1 MSPGIHRS
9 ITDNHPVYID
19 NSQSSPV
26 YLYSLFTKILS
37 MYQVSSGGI
46 QYHSVQGYYCLSHSA
61 GYTIQSWKGRP
72 LPVSPIGSSYYL
84 YFTPP
89 LDLLPTANAV
99 SQVRLMIM
107 WRTRCHCSTPPFG
120 ISTTFLS
127 NSPPFKKQSRCL
139 RFFSFLLFLTS
150 LWGAPANCLLYPA
163 VSVAIP
169 TPLLQLIPLPTLPT
183 SPPPAF
189 LDILA
194 PPSGR

>member
-1 MSPGIHRS
+1 
-9 ITDNHPVYID
+9 
-19 NSQSSPV
+19 
-26 YLYSLFTKILS
+26 
-37 MYQVSSGGI
+37 MYQVSSGRI

-61 GYTIQSWKGRP
+61 GYTIQPWKDRP
-72 LPVSPIGSSYYL
+72 LPVSPILDSSYIFIL
-84 YFTPP
+84 LP
-89 LDLLPTANAV
+89 LHLLPTANAV

-127 NSPPFKKQSRCL
+127 NSPPFKKQPRCL

-150 LWGAPANCLLYPA
+150 LWGAPPIVSSILLSRWQSLPHCC
-163 VSVAIP
+163 SSSHF
-169 TPLLQLIPLPTLPT
+169 PTLPT